1 MLSDGQDKRRRR
13 RSHTAKP
20 LRWPIENFRVNPDNA
35 TATGHLALYYARMG
49 DVKEGLVLIHR
60 ARALDHSNVRLI
72 YNEAAIQALAGN
84 FHQALDCLREAFEK
98 GYPPSGAKVDPE
110 LNGVRGQTEFQHL
123 VAAFSKQRSR

>member
-1 MLSDGQDKRRRR
+1 MVRTSGEGAGRIPQSHCVGLSRTSG
-13 RSHTAKP
+13 
-20 LRWPIENFRVNPDNA
+20 FNPDNA